1 MQHTW
6 LRLHEKVFRQQD
18 ADARLNLRQSETRR
32 HLRLA
37 SPRHEIGRGECP
49 QSVSQSHDY
58 TATSRSFIIPAMR
71 DGGRRDL
78 SLRGKIAKP
87 LFEEGKAE
95 GEA

>member
-6 LRLHEKVFRQQD
+6 LHEKVFRQQD

-37 SPRHEIGRGECP
+37 SPRHEVGRGECP

-71 DGGRRDL
+71 GGGRRDL